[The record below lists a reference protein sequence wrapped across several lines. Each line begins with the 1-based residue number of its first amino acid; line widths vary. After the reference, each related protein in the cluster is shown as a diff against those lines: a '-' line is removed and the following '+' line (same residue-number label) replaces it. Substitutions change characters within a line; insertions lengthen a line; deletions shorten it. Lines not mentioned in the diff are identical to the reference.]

1 MKVTIEG
8 SPNELKSFFN
18 SSVDTEKLWKLVNKK
33 DQGHIDLDLFK
44 NQSLMLRNF
53 LSMNATS

>member
-18 SSVDTEKLWKLVNKK
+18 SS
-33 DQGHIDLDLFK
+33 
-44 NQSLMLRNF
+44 
-53 LSMNATS
+53 MNAEVIWRYVGDKKEAVSIDGVIYRRADK